1 MYICFQEIPVQGKW
15 RPDNMTSKANNLTLS
30 DDEVAGVW
38 FVDALGSDH
47 TLLMHEWLGIK
58 DADYNYVLICMCL

>member
-1 MYICFQEIPVQGKW
+1 
-15 RPDNMTSKANNLTLS
+15 MTSKANNLTLS